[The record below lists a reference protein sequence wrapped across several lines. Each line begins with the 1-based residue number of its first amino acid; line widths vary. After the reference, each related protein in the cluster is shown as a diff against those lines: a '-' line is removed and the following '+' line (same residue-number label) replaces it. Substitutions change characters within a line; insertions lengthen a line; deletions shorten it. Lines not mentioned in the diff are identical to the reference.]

1 MVGPREFYTK
11 KNKSD
16 RGRQMLYDIS
26 YMWNLKSKKND
37 QKKNKT
43 ETDSYIQVGSCRG
56 EECRGMVEIGEGD

>member
-37 QKKNKT
+37 QKKPKQKQT
-43 ETDSYIQVGSCRG
+43 HTYKLVVAEGRSVG
-56 EECRGMVEIGEGD
+56 EWLK